1 MTIAK
6 DINDKLDE
14 MLKLR
19 AEIRVMDS
27 ELDDDQVLNNVQTG
41 EQTNK
46 AGAIEVAE
54 DMIDQIKIDLNK
66 ITNNGLNVNEIF
78 TNNYYVNDFMQDR
91 EIARQIK
98 EEEIKRNTPAPVV
111 SDEQLYNKLNGIPNN

>member
-14 MLKLR
+14 ILKLR

-41 EQTNK
+41 EKTNK

-54 DMIDQIKIDLNK
+54 DMINQIKIDLNK

-98 EEEIKRNTPAPVV
+98 EEEIRLNSPAPVV
-111 SDEQLYNKLNGIPNN
+111 GDVQLYNKLNGIPNN

>member
-14 MLKLR
+14 ILKLR

-41 EQTNK
+41 EKTNK
-46 AGAIEVAE
+46 EGAIKVAE

-66 ITNNGLNVNEIF
+66 ITNNGLNVKEIF

>member
-66 ITNNGLNVNEIF
+66 ITNNGLNVKEIF

-98 EEEIKRNTPAPVV
+98 EEEIRRNTPAPVV

>member
-66 ITNNGLNVNEIF
+66 ITNNGLNVKEIF

>member
-19 AEIRVMDS
+19 VEIRVMDS
-27 ELDDDQVLNNVQTG
+27 ELDDDQVLNNIQTG

>member
-98 EEEIKRNTPAPVV
+98 EEEIRRNTPAPVV

>member
-14 MLKLR
+14 ILKLR

-78 TNNYYVNDFMQDR
+78 TNNYYLNDFMQDR

-98 EEEIKRNTPAPVV
+98 EEEIKRNTPAPIV

>member
-1 MTIAK
+1 MSIAK
-6 DINDKLDE
+6 DINDRLDQI
-14 MLKLR
+14 LKLR
-19 AEIRVMDS
+19 AEIEIMNLEIS
-27 ELDDDQVLNNVQTG
+27 DDAVFSNIKTG
-41 EQTNK
+41 EKTNK
-46 AGAIEVAE
+46 EGALEVVE
-54 DMIDQIKIDLNK
+54 DIINEIKSDLNE
-66 ITNNGLNVNEIF
+66 ITNNGLNVKEIF

>member
-14 MLKLR
+14 ILKLR

-66 ITNNGLNVNEIF
+66 ITNNGLNVKEIF